1 MKTTKDKNTMNKN
14 IKQLIRED
22 FNNLKNT
29 VKNSGYELVLQE
41 KDNLLY
47 IRLNNGIKH
56 EIKYLRNTKEIRT
69 AFGHKQLDEIKEFVL
84 EKGYRKPNH
93 KVGQFMNS
101 NSVVTEFVTVEH
113 WLELATILEDINII
127 LKGRRGITDE
137 GYFLSVAKV
146 LRVMHETGN
155 PGMADRYIFD
165 KIDHLV
171 TLNDPLP
178 QDSYREHIV
187 PLKLVID
194 NAFKMFSENSSD
206 AEVAAML
213 QQNIFVYHITKQQA
227 KYLDIT
233 LGLRTSMPKGWMF
246 GDSVF
251 ARLDAAGI
259 EYKKDTLK
267 KVA

>member
-1 MKTTKDKNTMNKN
+1 
-14 IKQLIRED
+14 
-22 FNNLKNT
+22 
-29 VKNSGYELVLQE
+29 
-41 KDNLLY
+41 
-47 IRLNNGIKH
+47 
-56 EIKYLRNTKEIRT
+56 
-69 AFGHKQLDEIKEFVL
+69 
-84 EKGYRKPNH
+84 
-93 KVGQFMNS
+93 
-101 NSVVTEFVTVEH
+101 
-113 WLELATILEDINII
+113 
-127 LKGRRGITDE
+127 
-137 GYFLSVAKV
+137 
-146 LRVMHETGN
+146 MHETGN

-233 LGLRTSMPKGWMF
+233 LGLRTSMPKGWKF